1 VTSQALADFFG
12 GDADWWN
19 NACLNFSPAPMY
31 GYVEG
36 YWRLADQA
44 CEDAETADLDSIV
57 YPVVF
62 L

>member
-36 YWRLADQA
+36 YWAPRRPGL
-44 CEDAETADLDSIV
+44 
-57 YPVVF
+57 
-62 L
+62 